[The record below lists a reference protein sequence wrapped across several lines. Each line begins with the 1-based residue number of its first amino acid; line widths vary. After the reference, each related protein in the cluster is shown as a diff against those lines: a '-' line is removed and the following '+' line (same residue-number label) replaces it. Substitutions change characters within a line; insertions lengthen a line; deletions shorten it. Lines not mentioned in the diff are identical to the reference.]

1 MQLDVMAHLEV
12 SLWHCCGVRSAVLYW
27 LAFISFELFDLM
39 HRGGVARDGWFD
51 VASDKVAHMV
61 LHVLECVYAC
71 MLLPADL
78 QRCAVVVL
86 SWADSVS
93 HAPLTK
99 ADQQHGE
106 VVTLGSVAA
115 M

>member
-1 MQLDVMAHLEV
+1 
-12 SLWHCCGVRSAVLYW
+12 VRSAVVYW
-27 LAFISFELFDLM
+27 LAFISVKLFDLM
-39 HRGGVARDGWFD
+39 HRGGVARDGWFT
-51 VASDKVAHMV
+51 VASDKVAHMGFACF
-61 LHVLECVYAC
+61 ECVYAC

-78 QRCAVVVL
+78 QRCAVVVI
-86 SWADSVS
+86 SWTDSVS

-99 ADQQHGE
+99 AGQQHGG